1 MAVFHVSDFLVKSK
15 IKRGID
21 TMEVILINGEVPIVM
36 FHALGGQRTPYFWRE
51 LIFPDNAREICSIII
66 ID

>member
-36 FHALGGQRTPYFWRE
+36 FHAVGRKSSLYYWSE
-51 LIFPDNAREICSIII
+51 LIFQIMPLKSAV
-66 ID
+66 